1 MIKFYKKVS
10 FKKLTSILAIVV
22 LTLFSFQSLFAQQ
35 SLSLS
40 DAIQRAL
47 KNNYQIQIA
56 SINSKIADNN
66 NSWAAAGAL
75 PSLNLNLADN
85 NRLQKID
92 NPASFINGD
101 VRTIGISGQVE
112 MQWVLFNGFKT
123 FINKSRLDAL
133 QEQTEGKE
141 LIVIQNTIQA
151 VILAYYDALVEQEKL
166 KSLEST
172 MKLSDD
178 RYNYIK
184 SKREMGAAATFDVL
198 QTEIAYQNDRQNYL
212 LQDLNFKNT
221 QRQLALLLGDDV
233 SSSYVLTDE
242 LKIEKKDFSYEVLK
256 QQLDTGNTQLKNEY
270 INQVILRKQF
280 ESERSN
286 MMPRLA
292 LNMGTTQLQTNFKL
306 NDLPERKGSQVEYYA
321 NFSLSFNLFNAG
333 NVRRNMKNAQLQAQ
347 IGQVT
352 LSEMKQTLNN
362 RLATELDM
370 YNMRKNLLEL
380 ADNIQANSKLNL
392 SIAEEKFKNG
402 TLTSFEFR
410 DIQLNAL
417 RAEINRLDALYNLI
431 ASETELMRLTGAIM
445 K

>member
-22 LTLFSFQSLFAQQ
+22 QTLFSFQSLFAQQ
-35 SLSLS
+35 LLSLS

-56 SINSKIADNN
+56 SINTQIADNN

-75 PSLNLNLADN
+75 PSLNLNIVDN

-101 VRTIGISGQVE
+101 VRTIGINGQVE

-123 FINKSRLDAL
+123 YINKSRLDAL
-133 QEQTEGKE
+133 HEQTEGKE

-151 VILAYYDALVEQEKL
+151 VILAYYDALIEQEKL
-166 KSLEST
+166 KSLEIT
-172 MKLSDD
+172 LKLSDD
-178 RYNYIK
+178 RYNYLK
-184 SKREMGAAATFDVL
+184 SKREIGAAATFDVL

-212 LQDLNFKNT
+212 LQDLNLKNT
-221 QRQLALLLGDDV
+221 QRQLALLLGEDV
-233 SSSYVLTDE
+233 NSYYVLTDE
-242 LKIEKKDFSYEVLK
+242 LKIEKKDFSYDVLK

-270 INQVILRKQF
+270 INQIILRKQF

-292 LNMGTTQLQTNFKL
+292 LNMGTSQLQTNFKL
-306 NDLPERKGSQVEYYA
+306 NDFPERKGSQVEYYA

-347 IGQVT
+347 IGQIT

-380 ADNIQANSKLNL
+380 AENIQSNSKLNL

-417 RAEINRLDALYNLI
+417 RSEINRLDALYNLI